1 MDSSDVR
8 DRYGHE
14 SCTYL
19 YCIPGRHTRE
29 KAAVRF
35 YPTAAFKSTAKIL
48 AALFYPINSVQL
60 IEKCSDSN
68 LFKAILYSLYPF
80 NSAVF

>member
-48 AALFYPINSVQL
+48 AALFYPINSV
-60 IEKCSDSN
+60 N
-68 LFKAILYSLYPF
+68 
-80 NSAVF
+80 